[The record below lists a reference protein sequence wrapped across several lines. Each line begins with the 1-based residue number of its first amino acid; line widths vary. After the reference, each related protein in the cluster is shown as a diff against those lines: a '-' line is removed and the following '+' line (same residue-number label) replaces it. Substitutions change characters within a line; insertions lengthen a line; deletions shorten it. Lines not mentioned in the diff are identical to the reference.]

1 MRPLLLPSRLQ
12 QSSSSI
18 SNKSKMTNTYALPRD
33 RPPMRSTY
41 SYMGD
46 KEDITGDRMVRCG
59 RGMIARR
66 GLGADFKLTR
76 NEKEERIY
84 GAVLCLPSDMGLG
97 LSSES
102 DTESEA
108 SFSPPIPIPSD
119 VSFALSSLADFLSP
133 TDPHSLMSPKD
144 KEGPSSKGCLQAP
157 GSPSKGSGRR
167 MAWAK
172 NVEARLEADREGMVP
187 VARFVPSAI
196 SSTSTGW
203 FSLFL
208 SFFFKQPQHRPK
220 PPKPTPAPN
229 IPLHILLLLLEIIST
244 IARGIKYAV
253 LTGVKVWVVMEVVW
267 RGIES
272 EV

>member
-1 MRPLLLPSRLQ
+1 
-12 QSSSSI
+12 
-18 SNKSKMTNTYALPRD
+18 
-33 RPPMRSTY
+33 
-41 SYMGD
+41 
-46 KEDITGDRMVRCG
+46 
-59 RGMIARR
+59 
-66 GLGADFKLTR
+66 
-76 NEKEERIY
+76 
-84 GAVLCLPSDMGLG
+84 MGLG

-208 SFFFKQPQHRPK
+208 SFFFKQPQHRSK

-253 LTGVKVWVVMEVVW
+253 LTGVKELDTALLQAVVEGAVNTHVEVGKT
-267 RGIES
+267 GIGACVAFLYLYMMISGE
-272 EV
+272 ETNA